1 MKRRIIPL
9 MVCALS
15 VVCLT
20 GCVETNSNE
29 GTTTVPT
36 QEAVLTPVE
45 TLKVTE
51 VPEVVVSPTVTPT
64 PKIGVVSC
72 NAYNEMMHL
81 VFEPMEDVDFQV
93 LYKKEG
99 ASAYSELSPE
109 LIIVNE
115 SGNYECRMLG
125 ISAGTYEVIIR
136 GTNAKGIFE
145 KKLEDFEVA
154 PLDRSGYAHFGNA
167 EGIGAYNDDGTV
179 KEGTQILYVTNENK
193 NTVTATF
200 GNKTYTG
207 LVDILQ
213 NAKYATT
220 PLLIRVSGKITTN
233 QYNYKEVV
241 PRLADGSNLSEDHF
255 ENTFSAEYGENLVGL
270 RVSLKDAKA
279 GKQYNYVTTKDGI
292 VYQNISSKS
301 IGTTTYNRSVY
312 PELKGKK
319 VYDDDMNIN
328 SISIKGAKNITIEGI
343 TPDAEIFQFGFNFS
357 NCSSIE
363 VRNLKFSRYTEDAV
377 AFYCSESD
385 GYNKYSGFWVHHC
398 DFYSGLNNWDLTGEQ
413 DKNKGDGSVDCNQ
426 VSNITVSYCNFIE
439 TGKSCLVASSD
450 SSKCK
455 NLTHH
460 HNYYYG
466 VNSRLPFARGTN
478 IHLYNNY
485 YESCSEA
492 VRVRKSCYVFSENN
506 YFDSCKNAHL
516 VNDNTSAIKS
526 YNDVFANCAKVQST
540 KVTNRNAPVD
550 NKCVMNG
557 ISYAFFD
564 TDGEWFYYDE
574 NNNCSDVSIMVN
586 PDNLKE
592 FLEQYAGVKGVYTNL
607 PDSMWE

>member
-1 MKRRIIPL
+1 MI
-9 MVCALS
+9 CALS

-241 PRLADGSNLSEDHF
+241 PRLTDGSNLSEDHF

-328 SISIKGAKNITIEGI
+328 SISIKGTKNITIEGI
-343 TPDAEIFQFGFNFS
+343 TPDAEIFQFGF
-357 NCSSIE
+357 
-363 VRNLKFSRYTEDAV
+363 
-377 AFYCSESD
+377 
-385 GYNKYSGFWVHHC
+385 
-398 DFYSGLNNWDLTGEQ
+398 
-413 DKNKGDGSVDCNQ
+413 
-426 VSNITVSYCNFIE
+426 ITV
-439 TGKSCLVASSD
+439 
-450 SSKCK
+450 
-455 NLTHH
+455 
-460 HNYYYG
+460 
-466 VNSRLPFARGTN
+466 
-478 IHLYNNY
+478 
-485 YESCSEA
+485 
-492 VRVRKSCYVFSENN
+492 
-506 YFDSCKNAHL
+506 
-516 VNDNTSAIKS
+516 
-526 YNDVFANCAKVQST
+526 
-540 KVTNRNAPVD
+540 
-550 NKCVMNG
+550 
-557 ISYAFFD
+557 
-564 TDGEWFYYDE
+564 
-574 NNNCSDVSIMVN
+574 
-586 PDNLKE
+586 
-592 FLEQYAGVKGVYTNL
+592 L
-607 PDSMWE
+607 PDST